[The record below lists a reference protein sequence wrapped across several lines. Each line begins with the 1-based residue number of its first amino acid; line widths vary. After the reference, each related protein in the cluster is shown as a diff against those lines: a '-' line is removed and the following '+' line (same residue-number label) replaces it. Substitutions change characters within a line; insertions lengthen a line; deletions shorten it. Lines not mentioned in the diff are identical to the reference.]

1 MSRAIEPAL
10 TARGFIRVYGQCAL
24 PALTANT
31 GGMSM
36 ITIDILTESPLWG
49 DSETYEQLARA
60 CTDALWT
67 RLNLAQTPTELSLV
81 LTDDASI
88 KEINAQWRNKDKAT
102 NVLSFPAFDITAGDQ
117 PGPMLGD
124 IIIARETVER
134 EAQEE
139 AKSFDQHLHHMIVHG
154 LLHLLGYDH
163 EEEEEAEE
171 METLEREILHALAI
185 PDPYTVHLKDNEND

>member
-1 MSRAIEPAL
+1 
-10 TARGFIRVYGQCAL
+10 
-24 PALTANT
+24 
-31 GGMSM
+31 M

-49 DSETYEQLARA
+49 DSETYEK
-60 CTDALWT
+60 
-67 RLNLAQTPTELSLV
+67 LAQTCVDAVWARLELPKKPTELSLV

-88 KEINAQWRNKDKAT
+88 RTINAEWRNKDKAT
-102 NVLSFPAFDITAGDQ
+102 NVLSFPAFDIAPGDA

-139 AKSFDQHLHHMIVHG
+139 NKSFDQHLHHMIVHG

-163 EEEEEAEE
+163 EDDEEAEE
-171 METLEREILHALAI
+171 MEGLEREILHALAI
-185 PDPYTVHLKDNEND
+185 PDPYTVHSTDNEND